1 MTHAQIY
8 AVLGTGLLVG
18 GLGAALIGATM
29 LGLYLVW
36 GLMGAMVS
44 AVLIPSVAG
53 LPRIGNPV
61 ADVTFAAALGAV
73 TMTLIGPAI
82 A

>member
-1 MTHAQIY
+1 MTVAQVC
-8 AVLGTGLLVG
+8 AVLGIGIVFG
-18 GLGAALIGATM
+18 IAGSGMIGATM

-36 GLMGAMVS
+36 GLMGAMIS

-53 LPRIGNPV
+53 LPQIGNPV
-61 ADVTFAAALGAV
+61 ADAAVPAAIGAFV
-73 TMTLIGPAI
+73 MVLIGPFI